1 MMEAVIVDQP
11 DSQLLGPF
19 EGRECEEVFEL
30 DAFRHADKVVIQE
43 KSQRLGGIVICT
55 LAVYI

>member
-19 EGRECEEVFEL
+19 EGRECEEVSEL
-30 DAFRHADKVVIQE
+30 GVFRHADKVVIQE
-43 KSQRLGGIVICT
+43 KSQRLGGMLCV
-55 LAVYI
+55 L